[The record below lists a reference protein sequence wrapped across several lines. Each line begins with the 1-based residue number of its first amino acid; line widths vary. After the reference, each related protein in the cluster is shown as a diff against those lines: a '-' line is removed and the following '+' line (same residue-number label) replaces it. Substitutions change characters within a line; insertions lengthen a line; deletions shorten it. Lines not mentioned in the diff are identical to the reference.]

1 MNQWNEKGIAGVV
14 RRVLAEAGYTAGTEC
29 PEGQEGEF
37 LTEAE
42 NRVPPRSMTLRL
54 AEELAARVEA
64 KAREWGMRVVTAV
77 ADEGGNI
84 KLVRSM
90 DGAYIGSV
98 DVAVNKAYTC
108 VAFQMS
114 TKELS
119 ELARPDGPL
128 YGIQHTNG
136 GRIVIFGGGEPLRV
150 EDRLIGA
157 LGISGGTAEQ
167 DTALAAF
174 GASLLKESGVQNAPA
189 RR

>member
-1 MNQWNEKGIAGVV
+1 
-14 RRVLAEAGYTAGTEC
+14 
-29 PEGQEGEF
+29 
-37 LTEAE
+37 
-42 NRVPPRSMTLRL
+42 MTLRL
-54 AEELAARVEA
+54 AEELAARVEE

-77 ADEGGNI
+77 ADEGGNT

-114 TKELS
+114 TRELP

-150 EDRLIGA
+150 EGRLIGA
-157 LGISGGTAEQ
+157 LGVSGGTAEQ

-174 GASLLKESGVQNAPA
+174 GASLLKESGALSVPA